1 MSALA
6 APASKGALTREAI
19 LQEAVQMASELG
31 LEGLSIGRLAEAT
44 GMSKAGLFAHFGSK
58 EELQLATLKAVR
70 DTVTR
75 EVFVPAFKAPR
86 GLKRLVAVCDRW
98 LAYAESDTFRGG
110 CPIAAASSEFDGR
123 PGPVR
128 DYTAECMLDLR
139 RTLERLLRE
148 AREAGEL
155 SKEADPEQLAY
166 EFHALALGANGAFQ
180 LHEDPEAFRRSRRA
194 IKERLRLY
202 TAPGTRLAP
211 L

>member
-1 MSALA
+1 MPA
-6 APASKGALTREAI
+6 AAASSKGALTRDAI

-44 GMSKAGLFAHFGSK
+44 GLSKAGLFAHFGSK

-70 DTVTR
+70 DTVAR
-75 EVFVPAFKAPR
+75 EVFLPAFQAPR
-86 GLKRLVAVCDRW
+86 GLKRLLAVCDRW
-98 LAYAESDTFRGG
+98 LAYAASDTFRGG

-128 DYTAECMLDLR
+128 DYTAECMLELR
-139 RTLERLLRE
+139 QALARLLRE
-148 AREAGEL
+148 AKASGEL
-155 SKEADPEQLAY
+155 SKDADPEQLAY

-180 LHEDPEAFRRSRRA
+180 LHRDHDAFAMSRRA
-194 IKERLRLY
+194 IKDRLRYLVP
-202 TAPGTRLAP
+202 PGTRLSP

>member
-1 MSALA
+1 M
-6 APASKGALTREAI
+6 PAVASSTKGALTRETV

-44 GMSKAGLFAHFGSK
+44 GLSKAGLFSHFGSK
-58 EELQLATLKAVR
+58 EELQLATLRAVR
-70 DTVTR
+70 DTVAR
-75 EVFVPAFKAPR
+75 EVFVPAFQAPR

-98 LAYAESDTFRGG
+98 LTYAESEVFRGG

-128 DYTAECMLDLR
+128 DYTAECMMELR
-139 RTLERLLRE
+139 QTLARLLRE
-148 AREAGEL
+148 AKASGEL

-166 EFHALALGANGAFQ
+166 EFHALALGANGTFQ
-180 LHEDPEAFRRSRRA
+180 LHGDPAAFTMSRRA
-194 IKERLRLY
+194 IKDRLRRF

>member
-1 MSALA
+1 MPITATRN
-6 APASKGALTREAI
+6 KGTLTRETV

-44 GMSKAGLFAHFGSK
+44 GLSKAGLFAHFGSK
-58 EELQLATLKAVR
+58 EELQLATLRAVR
-70 DTVTR
+70 DRVAQ

-98 LAYAESDTFRGG
+98 LTYAESDLFRGG
-110 CPIAAASSEFDGR
+110 CPIAAASLEFDGR

-128 DYTAECMLDLR
+128 DYTAECMLELR
-139 RTLERLLRE
+139 HTLARLLRE
-148 AREAGEL
+148 AKASGEL

-180 LHEDPEAFRRSRRA
+180 LHGDHTAFAMSRRA
-194 IKERLRLY
+194 IKERLRAF

>member
-1 MSALA
+1 MPA
-6 APASKGALTREAI
+6 AVSSSKGALTREAI

-44 GMSKAGLFAHFGSK
+44 GLSKAGLFAHFGSK

-70 DTVTR
+70 DTVAR
-75 EVFVPAFKAPR
+75 EVFLPAFKAPR
-86 GLKRLVAVCDRW
+86 GLKRLLAVCDRW

-110 CPIAAASSEFDGR
+110 CPIAAAGSEFDGR

-128 DYTAECMLDLR
+128 DYTAECMLELR
-139 RTLERLLRE
+139 HTLARLLRE
-148 AREAGEL
+148 AKATGEL
-155 SKEADPEQLAY
+155 SKDADPEQLAY

-180 LHEDPEAFRRSRRA
+180 LHGDRGAFAMSRRA
-194 IKERLRLY
+194 IKDRLCY
-202 TAPGTRLAP
+202 FVAPGTRLAP

>member
-1 MSALA
+1 MPTTATRT
-6 APASKGALTREAI
+6 KGTLTRETV

-44 GMSKAGLFAHFGSK
+44 GLSKAGLFAHFGSK

-70 DTVTR
+70 DTVAQ

-98 LAYAESDTFRGG
+98 LAYAGSEIFRGG

-123 PGPVR
+123 PGAVR
-128 DYTAECMLDLR
+128 DYTAECMLELR
-139 RTLERLLRE
+139 QTLARLLRE
-148 AREAGEL
+148 AKASGEL

-166 EFHALALGANGAFQ
+166 EFHALALGANGTFQ
-180 LHEDPEAFRRSRRA
+180 LHGDRAAFAMSRRA

>member
-1 MSALA
+1 MP
-6 APASKGALTREAI
+6 APSASKGALTRDAI
-19 LQEAVQMASELG
+19 LQEAVQVASELG

-58 EELQLATLKAVR
+58 EELQLATLRAAR
-70 DTVTR
+70 DRVAR
-75 EVFVPAFKAPR
+75 EVFIPAFQAPR
-86 GLKRLVAVCDRW
+86 GLRRLLAVCDRW
-98 LAYAESDTFRGG
+98 LAYAESGVFRGG

-128 DYTAECMLDLR
+128 DFTAECMAELR
-139 RTLERLLRE
+139 QTLARLVRE
-148 AREAGEL
+148 AKEAGEL

-166 EFHALALGANGAFQ
+166 EFHALALGANGAYQ
-180 LHEDPEAFRRSRRA
+180 LFGEPKAFAMSRRA
-194 IKERLRLY
+194 IRERLRAF

>member
-1 MSALA
+1 VPA
-6 APASKGALTREAI
+6 AVSSSKGALTRETI

-44 GMSKAGLFAHFGSK
+44 GLSKAGLFAHFGSK

-70 DTVTR
+70 DRVAM

-98 LAYAESDTFRGG
+98 LAYAESEIFRGG

-123 PGPVR
+123 PGPVK
-128 DYTAECMLDLR
+128 DYTAECMAELR
-139 RTLERLLRE
+139 QTLARLIRE
-148 AREAGEL
+148 AKAAGEL
-155 SKEADPEQLAY
+155 AKEADPEQLAY

-180 LHEDPEAFRRSRRA
+180 LFGDRAAFAMSRRA
-194 IKERLRLY
+194 IKDRLRAF
-202 TAPGTRLAP
+202 TAPGTRLSP